1 MWSKRISS
9 FVRDK
14 RQWSMAQAKRVLSYD
29 VLRTCVKKNVT
40 MEMVFVLNVWVRVR
54 KERKQ
59 ARRLR
64 QSERAKATE
73 ENRVSQKYIKWE
85 PVKDMTTWDGYMQT
99 SFEHLWVPDRNR
111 FEDGALVS
119 RLCLISQSSLHD
131 LIMTVG
137 RFFSVRL
144 LALLSY
150 LNKKQTWDVTN
161 GANKKIHIYALAW
174 NRVMVNSA
182 SRTQSV
188 KYPNMP
194 IGTTLRQIATFQ
206 WKTRREWI
214 RAAR

>member
-1 MWSKRISS
+1 MCI
-9 FVRDK
+9 RD
-14 RQWSMAQAKRVLSYD
+14 RCESEWG
-29 VLRTCVKKNVT
+29 
-40 MEMVFVLNVWVRVR
+40 R
-54 KERKQ
+54 KENKLEGLDSQNGPRQQKRTKYHKSILSESLWKIWQLETGICKQ
-59 ARRLR
+59 A
-64 QSERAKATE
+64 SSTCE
-73 ENRVSQKYIKWE
+73 
-85 PVKDMTTWDGYMQT
+85 
-99 SFEHLWVPDRNR
+99 
-111 FEDGALVS
+111 
-119 RLCLISQSSLHD
+119 CLIETDSKTEPSFHACVSSVSLHYMIWSWQ
-131 LIMTVG
+131 LVV
-137 RFFSVRL
+137 FFSVRL

>member
-1 MWSKRISS
+1 
-9 FVRDK
+9 
-14 RQWSMAQAKRVLSYD
+14 
-29 VLRTCVKKNVT
+29 
-40 MEMVFVLNVWVRVR
+40 MVFVLNVWVRVR

-73 ENRVSQKYIKWE
+73 ENRVSQKYISE
-85 PVKDMTTWDGYMQT
+85 
-99 SFEHLWVPDRNR
+99 SLWKIWQL
-111 FEDGALVS
+111 ETGICKQAS
-119 RLCLISQSSLHD
+119 STCECLIETDSKTEPSFHACVSSVSLHYMIWSWQ
-131 LIMTVG
+131 LVV
-137 RFFSVRL
+137 FFSVRL